1 MRILKQDADAQL
13 LALRPDTIDDLWHLS
28 HLLDKGD
35 LATALTWREPAA
47 AKAQAT
53 AKVEKGPRTLT
64 VRVESAEF
72 TNRLRIPGPIVDGP
86 QDHGMYHTLTIEP
99 LAEVTLVKPRGWKD
113 HQLQRVKEAVDE
125 TKRPLVT
132 FLSIEDNE

>member
-35 LATALTWREPAA
+35 LPTALTWREPAA

-53 AKVEKGPRTLT
+53 AKVEKRAMTLT
-64 VRVESAEF
+64 VRAGEVECADSS
-72 TNRLRIPGPIVDGP
+72 TRLRIPGPIVDGP
-86 QDHGMYHTLTIEP
+86 QDHGMSHTLTIEP
-99 LAEVTLVKPRGWKD
+99 LAEVTLVK
-113 HQLQRVKEAVDE
+113 
-125 TKRPLVT
+125 
-132 FLSIEDNE
+132 